1 MSDSLRLHG
10 LVAYQAPPSM
20 GFSRQEYWSRVPSP
34 SPKASLEPL
43 QFDHKILSQMHLSLQ
58 PNAPSYIPFMVG
70 RIMSPGPS
78 STLPSPAK
86 DAYSLITGNYE
97 YVSLYGKEESRLLM
111 E

>member
-1 MSDSLRLHG
+1 
-10 LVAYQAPPSM
+10 
-20 GFSRQEYWSRVPSP
+20 
-34 SPKASLEPL
+34 
-43 QFDHKILSQMHLSLQ
+43 
-58 PNAPSYIPFMVG
+58 
-70 RIMSPGPS
+70 MSPGPS